1 MRVERS
7 AAVTGVRAV
16 CALVALI
23 GLWTGLHGCTQPDRT
38 LVQGYVEGEFVYV
51 ASPYAGALESL
62 MVQRGQQVKEGDVLF
77 RLNGEPE
84 QAAREEAERRLSQ
97 ARATLEDAKK
107 GKRPSEIEVIKAQLR
122 QARIAV
128 RLSEREFTRQAALS
142 RVPGAT
148 SELELD
154 RARATRDQ
162 DRHRVSELEAELDT
176 AQAGSRTDQ
185 VAAAEAEVRARE
197 AALTKAAWELA
208 QKQQQAPKAGLVF
221 ETLYREGEWVA
232 AGRPVVVLL
241 PPQNVKVRAFVS
253 QDLVG
258 TLQPGQSVRVSV
270 DGIAEPFAGT
280 VNYISPKAEFT
291 PPVIYSR
298 ESRSKLVFM
307 IEARFD
313 PSVAAKLHPG
323 QPVDVRIGGAR

>member
-1 MRVERS
+1 MTGGRS
-7 AAVTGVRAV
+7 PVWSVVRAV
-16 CALVALI
+16 SALALLA
-23 GLWTGLHGCTQPDRT
+23 GAGTGLHGCTRPDPA
-38 LVQGYVEGEFVYV
+38 LIQGYVEGEFVYV

-62 MVQRGQQVKEGDVLF
+62 PVQRGQQVKEGDGLF

-84 QAAREEAERRLSQ
+84 QAARDEAERRLSQ
-97 ARATLEDAKK
+97 AKATLEDAKK
-107 GKRPSEIEVIKAQLR
+107 GKRPSEIDVIKAQLK

-128 RLSEREFTRQAALS
+128 RLSEREFTRQEALS

-148 SELELD
+148 SEIELD
-154 RARATRDQ
+154 RTRATRDQ
-162 DRHRVSELEAELDT
+162 DRHRVSELQAELDT

-185 VAAAEAEVRARE
+185 IAAAEAEVRARE
-197 AALTKAAWELA
+197 AALAKAAWELS
-208 QKQQQAPKAGLVF
+208 QKQQQAPKTGLVF

-232 AGRPVVVLL
+232 PGRPVVVLL

-253 QDLVG
+253 QEMVG

-270 DGIAEPFAGT
+270 DGVAEPFVGT

-313 PSVAAKLHPG
+313 PAVAAKLHPG
-323 QPVDVRIGGAR
+323 QPVDVRIGSDR

>member
-1 MRVERS
+1 MTGARS
-7 AAVTGVRAV
+7 IVWSVLRAAFSIAV
-16 CALVALI
+16 LAVVGTAI
-23 GLWTGLHGCTQPDRT
+23 HGCARPDPT

-51 ASPYAGALESL
+51 SSPYAGALESL
-62 MVQRGQQVKEGDVLF
+62 MVERGQQVKEGDGLF

-107 GKRPSEIEVIKAQLR
+107 GKRPSEIEVVKAQLK
-122 QARIAV
+122 QASIAV
-128 RLSEREFTRQAALS
+128 RLSEREFTRQETLS

-154 RARATRDQ
+154 RTRATRDQ
-162 DRHRVSELEAELDT
+162 DRHRVSELQAELDT
-176 AQAGSRTDQ
+176 AQAGSRSDQ
-185 VAAAEAEVRARE
+185 IAAAEAEVRARE
-197 AALTKAAWELA
+197 AALAKAAWEFS
-208 QKQQQAPKAGLVF
+208 QKHQQAPKAGLVF

-232 AGRPVVVLL
+232 GGRPVVVLL
-241 PPQNVKVRAFVS
+241 PPQNIKVRAFVS
-253 QDLVG
+253 QEMVG
-258 TLQPGQSVRVSV
+258 TLQPGQPVRVSV
-270 DGIAEPFAGT
+270 DGIAEPFVGT

-307 IEARFD
+307 VEARFD
-313 PSVAAKLHPG
+313 PSVSAKLHPG
-323 QPVDVRIGGAR
+323 QPVDVRIGTDR

>member
-1 MRVERS
+1 MTDSRS
-7 AAVTGVRAV
+7 IARIVLRTV
-16 CALVALI
+16 VAI
-23 GLWTGLHGCTQPDRT
+23 TLWTGIQGCTRPDPT

-62 MVQRGQQVKEGDVLF
+62 AVQRGQQVKEGDGLF

-97 ARATLEDAKK
+97 AKATLEDAKK
-107 GKRPSEIEVIKAQLR
+107 GKRPSEIDVIKAQLK

-128 RLSEREFTRQAALS
+128 RLSEREFTRQEALS

-154 RARATRDQ
+154 RTRATRDQ
-162 DRHRVSELEAELDT
+162 DRHRVSELQAELDT
-176 AQAGSRTDQ
+176 AQAGSRSDQ
-185 VAAAEAEVRARE
+185 IAAAEAEVRARE
-197 AALTKAAWELA
+197 AALAKAAWELS

-241 PPQNVKVRAFVS
+241 PPQNIKVRAFVS
-253 QDLVG
+253 QEMVG

-270 DGIAEPFAGT
+270 DGVAEPFVGT

-307 IEARFD
+307 IEARFN

-323 QPVDVRIGGAR
+323 QPVDVRIGGDR

>member
-1 MRVERS
+1 MKADRS
-7 AAVTGVRAV
+7 AAMTAIRTFCTVA
-16 CALVALI
+16 ALV
-23 GLWTGLHGCTQPDRT
+23 GLWTGLHGCTPPDRT

-62 MVQRGQQVKEGDVLF
+62 KVQRGQQVKEGDSLF

-107 GKRPSEIEVIKAQLR
+107 GKRPSEIQVIKAQLK

-128 RLSEREFTRQAALS
+128 GLSEREFTRQAALS

-185 VAAAEAEVRARE
+185 IAAAEAEVRARE
-197 AALTKAAWELA
+197 AALTKAAWELS
-208 QKQQQAPKAGLVF
+208 QKQQQAPKSGLVF

-241 PPQNVKVRAFVS
+241 PPENIKVRAFVS
-253 QDLVG
+253 QDVVG
-258 TLQPGQSVRVSV
+258 TIQPGQSVRVSV
-270 DGIAEPFAGT
+270 DGIAEPFVGA

-307 IEARFD
+307 IEARFE
-313 PSVAAKLHPG
+313 PSVAAQLHPG
-323 QPVDVRIGGAR
+323 QPVDVRIGGDR

>member
-1 MRVERS
+1 MKGDRS
-7 AAVTGVRAV
+7 AAMTKVRTFCAV
-16 CALVALI
+16 AALV
-23 GLWTGLHGCTQPDRT
+23 GLWTGLHACTPPDRT

-62 MVQRGQQVKEGDVLF
+62 KVQRGQQVKEGDLLF

-84 QAAREEAERRLSQ
+84 QAAQEEAERRLSQ

-107 GKRPSEIEVIKAQLR
+107 GKRPSEIQVIKAQLK

-128 RLSEREFTRQAALS
+128 GLSEREFTRQAALS

-154 RARATRDQ
+154 RAQATRDQ
-162 DRHRVSELEAELDT
+162 DRHRVSELEAELAT
-176 AQAGSRTDQ
+176 ARAGSRTDQ
-185 VAAAEAEVRARE
+185 IAAAEAEVRARE
-197 AALTKAAWELA
+197 AALTKAAWELS
-208 QKQQQAPKAGLVF
+208 QKQQQAPKSGLVF

-241 PPQNVKVRAFVS
+241 PPQNVKVRAFVP
-253 QDLVG
+253 QGLAG
-258 TLQPGQSVRVSV
+258 TIQPGQSVRVSV
-270 DGIAEPFAGT
+270 DGIAEPFVGA

-307 IEARFD
+307 IEARFE

-323 QPVDVRIGGAR
+323 QPVDVRIGGDR